1 VEYDKSE
8 ENYIRA
14 KSFMESLAYTSEQNK
29 QSVLDR
35 LEKTYLNKTLINKFY
50 SIKTLVFDS
59 IELICEGDVVRD
71 GFLDTSKK
79 FWEEELS
86 LERVKELEDET
97 NKVCSVI
104 NKYIDDPLTS
114 FVENE
119 IKGKWPNDRLMENK
133 LVLQHSALARSS
145 IAFRIGGVELAQEV
159 CDYISDTV
167 IEIKEWCKKNVY
179 IINNIEKCMVSTGEK
194 FEECVAKEKET
205 CGEYKKS
212 IANSICVET

>member
-1 VEYDKSE
+1 
-8 ENYIRA
+8 
-14 KSFMESLAYTSEQNK
+14 M
-29 QSVLDR
+29 DR